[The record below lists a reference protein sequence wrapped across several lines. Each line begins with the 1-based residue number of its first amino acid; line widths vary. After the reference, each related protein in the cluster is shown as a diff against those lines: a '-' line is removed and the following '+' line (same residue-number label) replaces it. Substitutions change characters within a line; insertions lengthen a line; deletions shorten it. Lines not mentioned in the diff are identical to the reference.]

1 MNTTERVIVEQFP
14 FWEKAIGMALP
25 KVEADIFVFVGCG
38 TSHYV
43 AMSLASAFN
52 QNGKRAIAVA
62 GSEWALRHEAYLP
75 NVAGAMVV
83 GISRSGESTEV
94 VQAVKT
100 SHALG
105 IRTLAI
111 TCEKDSSMAK
121 AADLVA
127 FAPTHPDEGI
137 VMSSSASLML
147 LMGLRMAGVKV
158 EPAVVA
164 GARAAV
170 AAMGEKALAVTAG
183 RNKFVVLGG
192 GIYFG
197 IASEG
202 ALKLQEMSIS
212 VSQPFY
218 TMEYR
223 HGPISL
229 ADEHLLAV
237 MLYSED
243 QSEAEEKLVGE
254 IRAKGAKVI
263 GLGGPGDLSL
273 PIATRGLQRSLE
285 MMAAMQILGERVA
298 NSKNIDSTQPR
309 HLSKVVVLG

>member
-14 FWEKAIGMALP
+14 FWEKAIDIALP
-25 KVEADIFVFVGCG
+25 SVEADTYVFVGCG
-38 TSHYV
+38 TSYYV
-43 AMSLASAFN
+43 AMSLAIAFN
-52 QNGKRAIAVA
+52 ENGKRAIAVA
-62 GSEWALRHEAYLP
+62 GSEWALRHGSYLP
-75 NVAGAMVV
+75 NTNGAVVV

-94 VQAVKT
+94 VQAVRE
-100 SHALG
+100 SHKLG

-121 AADLVA
+121 AADIVA

-147 LMGLRMAGVKV
+147 LMGLRMAGEKV
-158 EPAVVA
+158 EQAVVA

-170 AAMGEKALAVTAG
+170 AAMSEKAPVVAAG
-183 RNKFVVLGG
+183 RHKFVVLGG
-192 GIYFG
+192 GVYFG

-212 VSQPFY
+212 VSQPFH

-223 HGPISL
+223 HGPMSL
-229 ADEHLLAV
+229 ADEDMLIV

-243 QSEAEEKLVGE
+243 QPGEEAKLVAE
-254 IRAKGAKVI
+254 LRAKGAKVI
-263 GLGGPGDLSL
+263 GLGGPGDLTL
-273 PIATRGLQRSLE
+273 PIATHGLQRSLE
-285 MMAAMQILGERVA
+285 MLAALQILGERIA